1 MTTTPLVLTQMISSR
16 RRSTVW
22 WSVGMAVLVVGIASA
37 YPSARDSGAGL
48 ESYMDSLPEGVVEL
62 FGATAGIGTP
72 VGYLNS
78 QLYANVLP
86 LLLIVMGVGA
96 GSWAVA
102 GAEADGTLEMLLAN
116 PVTRTRVAVERLLGL
131 VILTG
136 ALALVATVVA
146 VAVAPAF
153 GLEDIGAGALAGA
166 GLAAWLLALVFASVS
181 FAVGAA
187 TGSKPAAMGTGAGLA
202 AGTYVLFGLTGFV
215 DQVSALKWVSPW
227 FWFLDADPLAGVTS
241 AFWWEAVA
249 LPLAVCL
256 LVCLGGIARLVR
268 RDLH

>member
-1 MTTTPLVLTQMISSR
+1 MTSTPFVLTQMLASR

-22 WSVGMAVLVVGIASA
+22 WSVGMAVLVAGIASA
-37 YPSARDSGAGL
+37 YPSARDSGEGL

-62 FGATAGIGTP
+62 FGATAGIATP

-86 LLLIVMGVGA
+86 LLLVVMGIGA

-102 GAEADGTLEMLLAN
+102 GAESDGTLEMLLAN

-131 VILTG
+131 VLLTG
-136 ALALVATVVA
+136 AVALVATVVA
-146 VAVAPAF
+146 VATAPAF
-153 GLEDIGAGALAGA
+153 GLEDIGAAALVGA
-166 GLAAWLLALVFASVS
+166 GLAAWLLALVFATVS
-181 FAVGAA
+181 FGVGAA
-187 TGSKPAAMGTGAGLA
+187 TGSKPAAIGTGAGLA
-202 AGTYVLFGLTGFV
+202 AGTYVLFGLAGFV
-215 DQVSALKWVSPW
+215 DQLSALKWVSPW
-227 FWFLDADPLAGVTS
+227 FWFLDADPLSGLTPAV
-241 AFWWEAVA
+241 WREAVV

-256 LVCLGGIARLVR
+256 VACVVGVWRLTR

>member
-1 MTTTPLVLTQMISSR
+1 VTTTPLVLTQMISSR

-37 YPSARDSGAGL
+37 YPSARDSGEGL
-48 ESYMDSLPEGVVEL
+48 ESYMDSLPDGVVEL

-78 QLYANVLP
+78 QLYANLLP

-131 VILTG
+131 V
-136 ALALVATVVA
+136 
-146 VAVAPAF
+146 
-153 GLEDIGAGALAGA
+153 
-166 GLAAWLLALVFASVS
+166 
-181 FAVGAA
+181 
-187 TGSKPAAMGTGAGLA
+187 M
-202 AGTYVLFGLTGFV
+202 LFGLTGFV

-256 LVCLGGIARLVR
+256 LVCLGGVARLVR